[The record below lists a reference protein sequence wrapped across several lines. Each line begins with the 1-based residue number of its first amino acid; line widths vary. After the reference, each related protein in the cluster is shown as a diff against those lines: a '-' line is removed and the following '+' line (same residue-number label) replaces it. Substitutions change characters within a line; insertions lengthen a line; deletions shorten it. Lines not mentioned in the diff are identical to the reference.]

1 MPRIY
6 VQFDPTRLTARHV
19 QSGRVLE
26 EAPVVAVAQDAAR
39 PLGVGAT
46 ARAQAGTP
54 GVRLV
59 NPFAHPR
66 SLLSD
71 FTLAEVV
78 LKDLLGRLLPGAWW
92 RPAPWVLLHPPSNP
106 VGGYTQIEVRA
117 MLELAHGAGAARGKV
132 WHGRPLS
139 DEEILAGRFPVDG
152 EVLA

>member
-6 VQFDPTRLTARHV
+6 VQLNPTRLAVRHV
-19 QSGRVLE
+19 QSGRALE
-26 EAPVVAVAQDAAR
+26 EAPIVAIMQDVAR
-39 PLGVGAT
+39 PLGVGAA

-59 NPFAHPR
+59 NPFDHPR

-71 FTLAEVV
+71 FTLAELV
-78 LKDLLGRLLPGAWW
+78 LKDVLGQLLPGAWW

-117 MLELAHGAGAARGKV
+117 MLELAHGAGAARAKI

-139 DEEILAGRFPVDG
+139 DEEVLADRFPADG
-152 EVLA
+152 EMLA